1 MKKSELKSI
10 IENMVIALTV
20 FGLTLL
26 MCSTFFN

>member
-1 MKKSELKSI
+1 MKKSELKEI
-10 IENMVIALTV
+10 IEFALMGLTV